1 MNDSLIGGHSQSIG
15 NTQST
20 DIMMLKRLNFL
31 RNQLQTHNPRET
43 TQYNRELAEQQRNER
58 ILELW
63 KLDQEKPSVYELVQN
78 MRKRRQEEN
87 ITSREFNQLMEQVRG
102 HESSAVTPYVDPYK
116 GSGESIT
123 IAS

>member
-1 MNDSLIGGHSQSIG
+1 
-15 NTQST
+15 
-20 DIMMLKRLNFL
+20 MMLKRLNFL

-78 MRKRRQEEN
+78 MRQRRKEEN
-87 ITSREFNQLMEQVRG
+87 ITSNEFNHMMEQAQA
-102 HESSAVTPYVDPYK
+102 HESSAVTPFVEANK
-116 GSGESIT
+116 GSAESIT
-123 IAS
+123 IASQNIHNHS